1 MARPRI
7 APADKRSERTTLLM
21 TPSEYEGVAVLAELT
36 GKTVNDFV
44 CSILDAVLEENA
56 TVIAQH
62 IADRERNAAAVNL
75 SISATVTA
83 DAERSDR

>member
-21 TPSEYEGVAVLAELT
+21 TPREYDGVAVLAELT

-44 CSILDAVLEENA
+44 CSILAAIVDENSAVIER
-56 TVIAQH
+56 H
-62 IADRERNAAAVNL
+62 KADRKKNAADVNL
-75 SISATVTA
+75 SVSVTVSSAN
-83 DAERSDR
+83 S

>member
-21 TPSEYEGVAVLAELT
+21 TPREYEGVAVLAELT

-44 CSILDAVLEENA
+44 CSILDAVIKENSA
-56 TVIAQH
+56 VIERH
-62 IADRERNAAAVNL
+62 IADSERNAADVNL
-75 SISATVTA
+75 SVSVTVTA
-83 DAERSDR
+83 DGASAKK

>member
-7 APADKRSERTTLLM
+7 APAAKRSERTTLLM

-62 IADRERNAAAVNL
+62 KADRERNAAAVNL
-75 SISATVTA
+75 SISSPVAV
-83 DAERSDR
+83 DAERSNM